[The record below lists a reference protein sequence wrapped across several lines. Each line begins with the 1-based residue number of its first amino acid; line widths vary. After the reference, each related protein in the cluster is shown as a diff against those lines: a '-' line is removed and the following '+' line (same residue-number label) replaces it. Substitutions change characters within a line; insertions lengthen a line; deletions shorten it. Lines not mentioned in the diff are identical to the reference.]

1 MKDRTILH
9 VILSILIFVIID
21 RIIKFVG
28 TYQRDNYKE
37 KHNRIRVELTLT
49 AIATIFIIISLK
61 TSGHKLFL

>member
-37 KHNRIRVELTLT
+37 KHNRIRVELTRT

-61 TSGHKLFL
+61 TRGHKLFL